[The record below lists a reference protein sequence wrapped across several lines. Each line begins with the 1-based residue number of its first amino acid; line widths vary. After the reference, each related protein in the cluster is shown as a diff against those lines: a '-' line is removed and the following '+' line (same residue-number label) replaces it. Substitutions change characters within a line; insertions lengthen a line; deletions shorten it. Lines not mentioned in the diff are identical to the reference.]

1 MDCPAFAYGLMS
13 FMVIGF
19 IKFYTFQSRGYNMK
33 KSIVCLLFS
42 LCFIF
47 ISSTS
52 YVWGKE
58 VYILVPDDP
67 FAIGEPQLAPDT
79 YVVGEPQQDPDGTY
93 VDGDPQLAPDGTYA
107 GDDPQLAPDGSYVDG
122 EPQLAPDGTYVGGES
137 DW

>member
-1 MDCPAFAYGLMS
+1 
-13 FMVIGF
+13 
-19 IKFYTFQSRGYNMK
+19 MK

-52 YVWGKE
+52 YVWSE
-58 VYILVPDDP
+58 
-67 FAIGEPQLAPDT
+67 
-79 YVVGEPQQDPDGTY
+79 
-93 VDGDPQLAPDGTYA
+93 
-107 GDDPQLAPDGSYVDG
+107 PQLAPDGSYVDG